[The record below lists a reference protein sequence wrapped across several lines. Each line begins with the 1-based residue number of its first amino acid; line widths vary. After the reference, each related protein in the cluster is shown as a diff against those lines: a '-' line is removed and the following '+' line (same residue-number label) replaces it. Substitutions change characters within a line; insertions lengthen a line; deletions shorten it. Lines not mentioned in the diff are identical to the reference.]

1 MVQLLILLSLNRIT
15 YLLPRYPFIGATE
28 IINHDKDDCSRSK
41 DSRVILELENLNSFY
56 IQQRVRWGE
65 ALTQGC
71 WYVLLL
77 VVVLIV
83 FHNILSI
90 CVYLILSVYFIM
102 WCATYLSYI
111 YISAGNR
118 RTTTMYLIS
127 PLIHVL

>member
-1 MVQLLILLSLNRIT
+1 MTKTTVLDPKT
-15 YLLPRYPFIGATE
+15 
-28 IINHDKDDCSRSK
+28 
-41 DSRVILELENLNSFY
+41 LELLENLNSFY

-127 PLIHVL
+127 RLIHVLWCVYKYCCFSLVRIANDMYDYLI

>member
-1 MVQLLILLSLNRIT
+1 MTKTTVLDPKT
-15 YLLPRYPFIGATE
+15 
-28 IINHDKDDCSRSK
+28 
-41 DSRVILELENLNSFY
+41 LELLENLNSFY

-111 YISAGNR
+111 YIHICREQTNYYDVFDKSTNTR
-118 RTTTMYLIS
+118 VMVRL
-127 PLIHVL
+127 